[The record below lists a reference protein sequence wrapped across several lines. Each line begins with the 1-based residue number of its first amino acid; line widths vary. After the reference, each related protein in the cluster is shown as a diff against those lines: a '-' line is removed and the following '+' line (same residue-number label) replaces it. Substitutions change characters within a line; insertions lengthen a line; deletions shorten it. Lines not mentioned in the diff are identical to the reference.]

1 MTSRTVQLSLIA
13 IVAVVLSIVM
23 LVYGLP
29 EQTAGQTLALELGTL
44 PLSVAL
50 AAGDLML
57 LDRAKR
63 QPSAGARRGL
73 VSGGALSGIGLILMA
88 LAYLTGPRGL
98 VQFGQFVVFVGLL
111 IVLLIAISLQ
121 VASGAEWFHLEEV
134 ADNVIG
140 PDDETA
146 TDVRTPDA
154 DPDAARPTGSL

>member
-1 MTSRTVQLSLIA
+1 MTSRTVQLSFVTIIA
-13 IVAVVLSIVM
+13 VALSIALIVF
-23 LVYGLP
+23 GLP
-29 EQTAGQTLALELGTL
+29 EQTPAQTLALELGSL

-63 QPSAGARRGL
+63 QPSTGARRGL
-73 VSGGALSGIGLILMA
+73 IGGGVVSAIGLALMA
-88 LAYLTGPRGL
+88 FAYLTGPRGL

-121 VASGAEWFHLEEV
+121 VSSETEWFHLDEV

-140 PDDETA
+140 PDDAAAEEHH
-146 TDVRTPDA
+146 DRDA
-154 DPDAARPTGSL
+154 DPDAAGPTGSL

>member
-13 IVAVVLSIVM
+13 IVAVVLSIV
-23 LVYGLP
+23 LIVYGLP
-29 EQTAGQTLALELGTL
+29 EQTATQTLALELGTL

-63 QPSAGARRGL
+63 APSAGGRRGL
-73 VSGGALSGIGLILMA
+73 IAGGVLSGIGLLLMA

-111 IVLLIAISLQ
+111 IVLLIAIGLQ
-121 VASGAEWFHLEEV
+121 VSSGAEWFHLEEV

-140 PDDETA
+140 
-146 TDVRTPDA
+146 TDQTPAEGLPTPDA
-154 DPDAARPTGSL
+154 DPDAARPAGSL